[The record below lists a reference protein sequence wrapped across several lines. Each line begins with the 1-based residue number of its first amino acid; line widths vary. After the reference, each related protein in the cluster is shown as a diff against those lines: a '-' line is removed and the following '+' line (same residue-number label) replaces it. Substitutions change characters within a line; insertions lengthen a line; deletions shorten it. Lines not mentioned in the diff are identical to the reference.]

1 MKFRISVLFI
11 FILLAFSSLSAAE
24 QLVNKIVVRVNG
36 KVYTIYDCKKLLRF
50 DDPDSVSTQ
59 AVLDRKDKL
68 VDQLINNA
76 IAKQE
81 AKALDIEVTDEELE
95 SAVESV
101 LAQNRMTREQFDK
114 ELAKNQMSFATYRDE
129 VLREQLLLL
138 KLKKKIIVTMDVD
151 ERALHEIYENEVGTE
166 PELYFTASHIILQS
180 DESRDAEVKEA
191 VTAIYKEITGGKTTF
206 AEAAKSY
213 SQDGSAANGG
223 SLGTFAA
230 RDMVPEFSERLALMK
245 EGEVSEPF
253 RTRYGWHI
261 VKLDKV
267 EKHEP
272 PTYSESYE
280 MLRNIYYQRNVEKM
294 FQTWLKKKRSESKID
309 ILL

>member
-1 MKFRISVLFI
+1 MKKGLVFFFI
-11 FILLAFSSLSAAE
+11 FILFSSVFAEE
-24 QLVNKIVVRVNG
+24 QLLNKMVVRVNG

-50 DDPDSVSTQ
+50 DDPASVQTQ

-68 VDQLINNA
+68 IDQLINNA
-76 IAKQE
+76 ISKQE
-81 AKALDIEVTDEELE
+81 AEALDIKVPDDELD
-95 SAVESV
+95 SAVDSV
-101 LAQNRMTREQFDK
+101 LTQNRMTREQFEQ
-114 ELAKNQMSFATYRDE
+114 ELSKSNMSFETYRNE

-138 KLKKKIIVTMDVD
+138 KLKKRIIVTMDVD
-151 ERALHEIYENEVGTE
+151 ERALREIYEKEFSSE
-166 PELYFTASHIILQS
+166 PELYFTASHIILQAN
-180 DESRDAEVKEA
+180 ESNDAEIKDA
-191 VTAIYKEITGGKTTF
+191 VTAIYKEVTEGKITF

-223 SLGTFAA
+223 ALGTFSA
-230 RDMVPEFSERLALMK
+230 RDMVPEFSERLAVMK
-245 EGEVSEPF
+245 EGDVSKPF

-261 VKLDKV
+261 VKLDKA
-267 EKHEP
+267 EKHDP
-272 PTYSESYE
+272 PTYNESYE

>member
-1 MKFRISVLFI
+1 MKFKLVFLLICISFFSI
-11 FILLAFSSLSAAE
+11 FAEE
-24 QLVNKIVVRVNG
+24 QLLNKMVVRVNG

-50 DDPDSVSTQ
+50 DDPASVQTQ

-68 VDQLINNA
+68 IDQLINNA
-76 IAKQE
+76 ISKQE
-81 AKALDIEVTDEELE
+81 AEALDIKVPDDELD

-101 LAQNRMTREQFDK
+101 LAQNRMTREQFEQ
-114 ELAKNQMSFATYRDE
+114 ELAKSGMSFDTYRNE

-138 KLKKKIIVTMDVD
+138 KLKKRIIVTMDVD
-151 ERALHEIYENEVGTE
+151 ERALREIYEKEFSKE
-166 PELYFTASHIILQS
+166 QELYFTASHIILQAN
-180 DESRDAEVKEA
+180 ESNDAEIKDA
-191 VTAIYKEITGGKTTF
+191 VTAIYKEVTEGKTTF
-206 AEAAKSY
+206 TEAAKSY

-223 SLGTFAA
+223 ALGTFSA
-230 RDMVPEFSERLALMK
+230 RDMVPEFSERLAVMK

-267 EKHEP
+267 EKHDP
-272 PTYSESYE
+272 PTYNESYE
-280 MLRNIYYQRNVEKM
+280 MLRSIYYQRNVEKM

>member
-1 MKFRISVLFI
+1 MKSRFFFLLVLFS
-11 FILLAFSSLSAAE
+11 FFFVFAAE
-24 QLVNKIVVRVNG
+24 QLVNKMVVRVNG

-50 DDPDSVSTQ
+50 DDPESVPTQ

-68 VDQLINNA
+68 IDQLINNA
-76 IAKQE
+76 VAKQE
-81 AKALDIEVTDEELE
+81 AEALDIKVPDEELDA
-95 SAVESV
+95 AVESV
-101 LAQNRMTREQFDK
+101 LAQNRMTREQFER
-114 ELAKNQMSFATYRDE
+114 ELSKNKMTFDTYRNE
-129 VLREQLLLL
+129 VLKEQLLLL
-138 KLKKKIIVTMDVD
+138 KLKKQIIVTMDVD
-151 ERALHEIYENEVGTE
+151 ERVLHEIYEKEFGRE
-166 PELYFTASHIILQS
+166 PELYFTASHIIMQAN
-180 DESRDAEVKEA
+180 ESNDSEIKDAITAVYEEVK
-191 VTAIYKEITGGKTTF
+191 GGKMSF

-230 RDMVPEFSERLALMK
+230 RDMVPEFSERLAEMK
-245 EGEVSEPF
+245 EGGVSEPF

-267 EKHEP
+267 EKHDP
-272 PTYSESYE
+272 PTYNESYD
-280 MLRNIYYQRNVEKM
+280 MLKNIYFQRNVEKM

>member
-1 MKFRISVLFI
+1 MKTRLVFTLI
-11 FILLAFSSLSAAE
+11 FLSFLSIFAEE
-24 QLVNKIVVRVNG
+24 QLLNKMVVRVNG

-50 DDPDSVSTQ
+50 DDPASVPTQ

-68 VDQLINNA
+68 IDQLINNA
-76 IAKQE
+76 ISKQE
-81 AKALDIEVTDEELE
+81 AEALGIEVPADELDA
-95 SAVESV
+95 AVETV
-101 LAQNRMTREQFDK
+101 LSQNKMTREQFEQ
-114 ELAKNQMSFATYRDE
+114 ELSKNNMSFTTYRDE
-129 VLREQLLLL
+129 VLKEQLLLL
-138 KLKKKIIVTMDVD
+138 KLKKRIIVTMDVD
-151 ERALHEIYENEVGTE
+151 ERALREIYDKEFSGEQ
-166 PELYFTASHIILQS
+166 ELYFTASHIIMQAS
-180 DESRDAEVKEA
+180 ESNDAEIKDAITA
-191 VTAIYKEITGGKTTF
+191 VYKEVTDGKMTF

-223 SLGTFAA
+223 SLGTFSA
-230 RDMVPEFSERLALMK
+230 RDMVPEFSERLAEMK
-245 EGEVSEPF
+245 EGQISEPF

-267 EKHEP
+267 ERHDP
-272 PTYSESYE
+272 PTYNESYE

>member
-1 MKFRISVLFI
+1 MKSKLI
-11 FILLAFSSLSAAE
+11 FILILISFVSLFAGE
-24 QLVNKIVVRVNG
+24 RLINKMVVRVNG

-50 DDPDSVSTQ
+50 DDPASVQTQ

-68 VDQLINNA
+68 IDQLINNA
-76 IAKQE
+76 LAKQE
-81 AKALDIEVTDEELE
+81 AEALEIDVPAEELDA
-95 SAVESV
+95 AVESV
-101 LAQNRMTREQFDK
+101 LAQNRMTREQFES
-114 ELAKNQMSFATYRDE
+114 ELSKNNMSFETYRNE
-129 VLREQLLLL
+129 VLKEQLLLL
-138 KLKKKIIVTMDVD
+138 KLKKRIIVTMDVD
-151 ERALHEIYENEVGTE
+151 ERALREIYEKEFSNE
-166 PELYFTASHIILQS
+166 PELYFTASHIIMQAK
-180 DESRDAEVKEA
+180 DDNDAEIKDA
-191 VTAIYKEITGGKTTF
+191 VTSIYKEVTGGKMTF
-206 AEAAKSY
+206 ADAAKSY

-223 SLGTFAA
+223 ALGTFAA
-230 RDMVPEFSERLALMK
+230 KDMVPEFSERLAVMK

-267 EKHEP
+267 EKHDP
-272 PTYSESYE
+272 PTYNESYD

>member
-1 MKFRISVLFI
+1 MKSRVV
-11 FILLAFSSLSAAE
+11 FILFFISFLSLFAGE
-24 QLVNKIVVRVNG
+24 QLVNKMVVRVNG

-50 DDPDSVSTQ
+50 DDPASVPTQ

-68 VDQLINNA
+68 IDQLINNA
-76 IAKQE
+76 VSKQE
-81 AKALDIEVTDEELE
+81 AEALEIDVPAEEIDA
-95 SAVESV
+95 AVESV
-101 LAQNRMTREQFDK
+101 LAQNRMTKEQFEQ
-114 ELAKNQMSFATYRDE
+114 ELSKNGMDFETYRNE
-129 VLREQLLLL
+129 VLKEQLLLL
-138 KLKKKIIVTMDVD
+138 KLKKRIIVTMDVD
-151 ERALHEIYENEVGTE
+151 ERALREIYEKEFSSE
-166 PELYFTASHIILQS
+166 PELYFTASHIIMQADDS
-180 DESRDAEVKEA
+180 NDAEIKDA
-191 VTAIYKEITGGKTTF
+191 VTAIYKEVTEGKMTF

-223 SLGTFAA
+223 ALGTFSA
-230 RDMVPEFSERLALMK
+230 RDMVPEFSERLAVMK
-245 EGEVSEPF
+245 EDEVSEPF

-267 EKHEP
+267 EKHDP
-272 PTYSESYE
+272 PTYNESYE

>member
-1 MKFRISVLFI
+1 MRKRLVSILVFLSFFSLF
-11 FILLAFSSLSAAE
+11 AGE
-24 QLVNKIVVRVNG
+24 QLVNKMVVRVNG

-50 DDPDSVSTQ
+50 DDPASVQTQ

-68 VDQLINNA
+68 IDQLINNA
-76 IAKQE
+76 LSRQE
-81 AKALDIEVTDEELE
+81 AETLGIEVPADELDA
-95 SAVESV
+95 AVDSV
-101 LAQNRMTREQFDK
+101 LSQNKMTREQFEQ
-114 ELAKNQMSFATYRDE
+114 ELAKNNMSFETYRDE
-129 VLREQLLLL
+129 VLKEQLLLL
-138 KLKKKIIVTMDVD
+138 KLKKRIIVTMDVD
-151 ERALHEIYENEVGTE
+151 ERALREIYEKEFSGE
-166 PELYFTASHIILQS
+166 PELYFTASHIIMQANDS
-180 DESRDAEVKEA
+180 NDAEIKDA
-191 VTAIYKEITGGKTTF
+191 VTAIYKEIAGGKMTF

-223 SLGTFAA
+223 SLGTFSA
-230 RDMVPEFSERLALMK
+230 RDMVPEFSERLAAMK

-267 EKHEP
+267 EKHDP
-272 PTYSESYE
+272 PTYNDSYE

>member
-1 MKFRISVLFI
+1 MKSKLV
-11 FILLAFSSLSAAE
+11 FILIFLSFLSIFAEE
-24 QLVNKIVVRVNG
+24 QLLNKMVVRVNG

-50 DDPDSVSTQ
+50 DDPASVPTQ

-68 VDQLINNA
+68 IDQLINNA
-76 IAKQE
+76 VSKQE
-81 AKALDIEVTDEELE
+81 AEALGIEVPADELD

-101 LAQNRMTREQFDK
+101 LSQNKMTREQFEQ
-114 ELAKNQMSFATYRDE
+114 ELAKNGMSFETYRDE
-129 VLREQLLLL
+129 VLKEQLLLL
-138 KLKKKIIVTMDVD
+138 KLKKRIIVTMDVD
-151 ERALHEIYENEVGTE
+151 ERALREIYEKEFSGE
-166 PELYFTASHIILQS
+166 PELYFTASHIIMQAN
-180 DESRDAEVKEA
+180 ESNDAEIKDAITA
-191 VTAIYKEITGGKTTF
+191 VYKEVADGKMTF

-223 SLGTFAA
+223 SLGTFSA
-230 RDMVPEFSERLALMK
+230 RDMVPEFSERLAEMK
-245 EGEVSEPF
+245 EGQISEPF

-267 EKHEP
+267 EKHDP
-272 PTYSESYE
+272 PTYNESYE

>member
-1 MKFRISVLFI
+1 MKSKLV
-11 FILLAFSSLSAAE
+11 FILILISFVSLFAGE
-24 QLVNKIVVRVNG
+24 RLINKMVVRVNG

-50 DDPDSVSTQ
+50 DDPASVQTQ

-68 VDQLINNA
+68 IDQLINNA
-76 IAKQE
+76 LAKQE
-81 AKALDIEVTDEELE
+81 AEALEIDVPAEELDA
-95 SAVESV
+95 AVESV
-101 LAQNRMTREQFDK
+101 LAQNRMTREQFES
-114 ELAKNQMSFATYRDE
+114 ELSKNNMSFETYRNE
-129 VLREQLLLL
+129 VLKEQLLLL
-138 KLKKKIIVTMDVD
+138 KLKKRIIVTMDVD
-151 ERALHEIYENEVGTE
+151 ERALREIYEKEFSNE
-166 PELYFTASHIILQS
+166 PELYFTASHIIMQAK
-180 DESRDAEVKEA
+180 DDNDAEIKDA
-191 VTAIYKEITGGKTTF
+191 VTSIYKEVTGGKMTF
-206 AEAAKSY
+206 ADAAKSY

-223 SLGTFAA
+223 ALGTFAA
-230 RDMVPEFSERLALMK
+230 KDMVPEFSERLAVMK

-267 EKHEP
+267 EKHDP
-272 PTYSESYE
+272 PTYNESYD

>member
-1 MKFRISVLFI
+1 MKKGLVFFFI
-11 FILLAFSSLSAAE
+11 FILFSSVFAEE
-24 QLVNKIVVRVNG
+24 QLLNKMVVRVNG

-50 DDPDSVSTQ
+50 DDPASVQTQ

-68 VDQLINNA
+68 IDQLINNA
-76 IAKQE
+76 ISKQE
-81 AKALDIEVTDEELE
+81 AEALDIKVPDDELD
-95 SAVESV
+95 SAVDSV
-101 LAQNRMTREQFDK
+101 LTQNRMTREQFEQ
-114 ELAKNQMSFATYRDE
+114 ELSKSNMSFETYRNE

-138 KLKKKIIVTMDVD
+138 KLKKRIIVTMDVD
-151 ERALHEIYENEVGTE
+151 ERALREIYEKEFSSE
-166 PELYFTASHIILQS
+166 PELYFTASHIILQAN
-180 DESRDAEVKEA
+180 ESNDAEIKDA
-191 VTAIYKEITGGKTTF
+191 VAAIYKEVTEGKITF

-223 SLGTFAA
+223 ALGTFSA
-230 RDMVPEFSERLALMK
+230 RDMVPEFSERLAVMK
-245 EGEVSEPF
+245 EGEVSKPF

-261 VKLDKV
+261 VKLDKA
-267 EKHEP
+267 EKHDP
-272 PTYSESYE
+272 PTYNESYE

>member
-1 MKFRISVLFI
+1 MKKGLVLFFI
-11 FILLAFSSLSAAE
+11 FILFSSVFAAE
-24 QLVNKIVVRVNG
+24 QLVNKMVVRVNG

-50 DDPDSVSTQ
+50 DDPASVQTQ
-59 AVLDRKDKL
+59 AVLERKDKL
-68 VDQLINNA
+68 IDQLINNA
-76 IAKQE
+76 ISKQE
-81 AKALDIEVTDEELE
+81 AEALDIKVPDDELDA
-95 SAVESV
+95 AVDSV
-101 LAQNRMTREQFDK
+101 LTQNRMTREQFEQ
-114 ELAKNQMSFATYRDE
+114 ELSKSNMSFETYRNE

-138 KLKKKIIVTMDVD
+138 KLKKRIIVTMDVD
-151 ERALHEIYENEVGTE
+151 ERALREIYEKEFSSE
-166 PELYFTASHIILQS
+166 PELYFTASHIIMQAN
-180 DESRDAEVKEA
+180 ESNDAEIKDA
-191 VTAIYKEITGGKTTF
+191 VTAIYKELTEGKTTF

-223 SLGTFAA
+223 ALGTFSA
-230 RDMVPEFSERLALMK
+230 RDMVPEFSERLAVMK
-245 EGEVSEPF
+245 EGEISEPF

-267 EKHEP
+267 EKHDP
-272 PTYSESYE
+272 PTYNESYE

>member
-1 MKFRISVLFI
+1 MKKGLILFFT
-11 FILLAFSSLSAAE
+11 FILFSSVFAGE
-24 QLVNKIVVRVNG
+24 QLLNKMVVRVNG

-50 DDPDSVSTQ
+50 DDPASVQTQ
-59 AVLDRKDKL
+59 AVLERKDKL
-68 VDQLINNA
+68 INQLINNA
-76 IAKQE
+76 ISKQE
-81 AKALDIEVTDEELE
+81 AEALDIKVPDDELDA
-95 SAVESV
+95 AVDSV
-101 LAQNRMTREQFDK
+101 LTQNRMTREQFEQ
-114 ELAKNQMSFATYRDE
+114 ELSKSNMSFETYRNE

-138 KLKKKIIVTMDVD
+138 KLKKRIIVTMDVD
-151 ERALHEIYENEVGTE
+151 ERALREIYEKEFSSE
-166 PELYFTASHIILQS
+166 PELYFTASHIILQAN
-180 DESRDAEVKEA
+180 ESNDAEIKDA
-191 VTAIYKEITGGKTTF
+191 VTAIYKEVTEGKTTF

-223 SLGTFAA
+223 ALGTFSA
-230 RDMVPEFSERLALMK
+230 RDMVPEFSERLAEMK

-267 EKHEP
+267 EKHDP
-272 PTYSESYE
+272 PTYNESYE

>member
-1 MKFRISVLFI
+1 MKSRFVLLFVLFS
-11 FILLAFSSLSAAE
+11 FLSLFAGE
-24 QLVNKIVVRVNG
+24 QLVNKMVVRVNG

-50 DDPDSVSTQ
+50 DDPESVPTQ

-68 VDQLINNA
+68 LDQLINNA

-81 AKALDIEVTDEELE
+81 AETLDIKVPDDELD

-101 LAQNRMTREQFDK
+101 LSQNKMTREQFEK
-114 ELAKNQMSFATYRDE
+114 ELAKSKMTFDIYRNE
-129 VLREQLLLL
+129 VLKEQLTLL
-138 KLKKKIIVTMDVD
+138 KLKKQIIVTMDVD
-151 ERALHEIYENEVGTE
+151 ERALHDIYDKEIGNEK
-166 PELYFTASHIILQS
+166 ELYFTASHIIMQA
-180 DESRDAEVKEA
+180 DESNDAEIKDA
-191 VTAIYKEITGGKTTF
+191 VTEIYKEVTGGKMTF

-230 RDMVPEFSERLALMK
+230 RDMVPEFSEKLAEMK

-261 VKLDKV
+261 VRLDKV
-267 EKHEP
+267 EKHDP
-272 PTYSESYE
+272 PTYSESYD

-294 FQTWLKKKRSESKID
+294 FQNWLKKKRSESKID

>member
-1 MKFRISVLFI
+1 MKSKFFLLLII
-11 FILLAFSSLSAAE
+11 FSFFTISAAE
-24 QLVNKIVVRVNG
+24 QLVNKMVVRVNG

-50 DDPDSVSTQ
+50 DDPESVPTQ

-68 VDQLINNA
+68 LEQLINNA
-76 IAKQE
+76 LAKQE
-81 AKALDIEVTDEELE
+81 AEALDIKIPDDELD

-101 LAQNRMTREQFDK
+101 LAQNRMTREQFEQ
-114 ELAKNQMSFATYRDE
+114 ELAKNKMDFDTYRNE
-129 VLREQLLLL
+129 VLKEQLILL
-138 KLKKKIIVTMDVD
+138 KLKKQIIVTMDVD
-151 ERALHEIYENEVGTE
+151 ERILHDIYDKEIGSEK
-166 PELYFTASHIILQS
+166 ELYFTASHIIMQAS
-180 DESRDAEVKEA
+180 ESNDSEIKDA
-191 VTAIYKEITGGKTTF
+191 VTAIYKEVTEGKMTF

-230 RDMVPEFSERLALMK
+230 RDMVPEFSERLAEMK
-245 EGEVSEPF
+245 EGEVSKPF

-267 EKHEP
+267 EKHDP
-272 PTYSESYE
+272 PTYSESYD
-280 MLRNIYYQRNVEKM
+280 MLKNIYFQRNVEKM
-294 FQTWLKKKRSESKID
+294 FQNWLKKKRSESKID

>member
-1 MKFRISVLFI
+1 MKSRLVFFFI
-11 FILLAFSSLSAAE
+11 FILFISLSAGE
-24 QLVNKIVVRVNG
+24 QLVNKMVVRVNG

-50 DDPDSVSTQ
+50 DDPASVQTQ

-68 VDQLINNA
+68 IDQLINNA
-76 IAKQE
+76 ISKQE
-81 AKALDIEVTDEELE
+81 AEALDIKVPDDELDA
-95 SAVESV
+95 AVDSV
-101 LAQNRMTREQFDK
+101 LTQNRMTREQFEQ
-114 ELAKNQMSFATYRDE
+114 ELSKNGMSFETYRNE
-129 VLREQLLLL
+129 VLREQLMLL
-138 KLKKKIIVTMDVD
+138 KLKKRIIVTMDVD
-151 ERALHEIYENEVGTE
+151 ERALREIYEKEFSSE
-166 PELYFTASHIILQS
+166 PELYFTASHIIMQAN
-180 DESRDAEVKEA
+180 ESNDAEIKDA
-191 VTAIYKEITGGKTTF
+191 VTTIYKEVVEGKTTF

-223 SLGTFAA
+223 ALGTFSA
-230 RDMVPEFSERLALMK
+230 RDMVPEFSERLAVMK

-267 EKHEP
+267 EKHDP
-272 PTYSESYE
+272 PTYNESYE

>member
-1 MKFRISVLFI
+1 MKLRFFFLLLLFS
-11 FILLAFSSLSAAE
+11 FFPVFAAE
-24 QLVNKIVVRVNG
+24 QLVNKMVVRVNG
-36 KVYTIYDCKKLLRF
+36 RVYTIYDCKKLLRF
-50 DDPDSVSTQ
+50 DDPESVDTQ

-81 AKALDIEVTDEELE
+81 AEALDIKVPDDELDA
-95 SAVESV
+95 AVESV
-101 LAQNRMTREQFDK
+101 LAQNRMTRGQFEH
-114 ELAKNQMSFATYRDE
+114 ELAKNKMTFETYRNE
-129 VLREQLLLL
+129 VLKEQLTLL
-138 KLKKKIIVTMDVD
+138 KLKKQIIVTMDVD
-151 ERALHEIYENEVGTE
+151 ERVLHEIYEKEVGKE
-166 PELYFTASHIILQS
+166 QELYFTASHIVMQANDS
-180 DESRDAEVKEA
+180 NDAEIKDA
-191 VTAIYKEITGGKTTF
+191 VTTVYQEVVSGKMTF

-230 RDMVPEFSERLALMK
+230 RDMVPEFSERLAEMK

-253 RTRYGWHI
+253 KTRYGWHI

-267 EKHEP
+267 ERHDP
-272 PTYSESYE
+272 PTYNESYD
-280 MLRNIYYQRNVEKM
+280 MLKNIYFQRNVEKM

>member
-1 MKFRISVLFI
+1 MKKGLVLFFT
-11 FILLAFSSLSAAE
+11 FILFSSVFAGE
-24 QLVNKIVVRVNG
+24 QLLNKMVVRVNG

-50 DDPDSVSTQ
+50 DDPASVQTQ
-59 AVLDRKDKL
+59 AVLERKDKL
-68 VDQLINNA
+68 IDQLINNA
-76 IAKQE
+76 ISKQE
-81 AKALDIEVTDEELE
+81 AEALDIKVPGDELDA
-95 SAVESV
+95 AVDSV
-101 LAQNRMTREQFDK
+101 LTQNRMTREQFEQ
-114 ELAKNQMSFATYRDE
+114 ELSKSNMSFETYRNE

-138 KLKKKIIVTMDVD
+138 KLKKRIIVTMDVD
-151 ERALHEIYENEVGTE
+151 ERALREIYEKEFSSE
-166 PELYFTASHIILQS
+166 PELYFTASHIILQAN
-180 DESRDAEVKEA
+180 ESNDAEIKDA
-191 VTAIYKEITGGKTTF
+191 VTAIYKEVTEGKTTF

-223 SLGTFAA
+223 ALGTFSA
-230 RDMVPEFSERLALMK
+230 RDMVPEFSERLAEMK

-267 EKHEP
+267 EKHDP
-272 PTYSESYE
+272 PTYNESYE

>member
-1 MKFRISVLFI
+1 MKSRLLFFFVFISF
-11 FILLAFSSLSAAE
+11 LSVFAEE
-24 QLVNKIVVRVNG
+24 QLVNKMVVRVNG

-50 DDPDSVSTQ
+50 DDPASVPTQ

-68 VDQLINNA
+68 IDQLINNA
-76 IAKQE
+76 ISKQE
-81 AKALDIEVTDEELE
+81 AEALDIQVPPEELDA
-95 SAVESV
+95 AVESV
-101 LAQNRMTREQFDK
+101 LAQNRITREQFEQ
-114 ELAKNQMSFATYRDE
+114 ELSKNGMSFEAYRNE
-129 VLREQLLLL
+129 VLKEQLLIL
-138 KLKKKIIVTMDVD
+138 KLKKRIIVTMDVD
-151 ERALHEIYENEVGTE
+151 ERALREIYEKEFSNE
-166 PELYFTASHIILQS
+166 PELYFTASHIIMQAN
-180 DESRDAEVKEA
+180 DANDAEIKDA
-191 VTAIYKEITGGKTTF
+191 VTAIYKEVTAGKMTF

-223 SLGTFAA
+223 ALGTFSAK
-230 RDMVPEFSERLALMK
+230 DMVPEFSERLAVMK

-267 EKHEP
+267 EKHDP
-272 PTYSESYE
+272 PTYNDSYE

-309 ILL
+309 ILF

>member
-1 MKFRISVLFI
+1 MKKGLVLFFT
-11 FILLAFSSLSAAE
+11 FILFSSVFAGE
-24 QLVNKIVVRVNG
+24 QLLNKMVVRVNG

-50 DDPDSVSTQ
+50 DDPASVQTQ
-59 AVLDRKDKL
+59 AVLERKDNL
-68 VDQLINNA
+68 IDQLINNA
-76 IAKQE
+76 ISKQE
-81 AKALDIEVTDEELE
+81 AEALDIKVPDDELDA
-95 SAVESV
+95 AVDSV
-101 LAQNRMTREQFDK
+101 LTQNRMTREQFEQ
-114 ELAKNQMSFATYRDE
+114 ELSKSNMSFETYRNE

-138 KLKKKIIVTMDVD
+138 KLKKRIIVTMDVD
-151 ERALHEIYENEVGTE
+151 ERALREIYEKEFSSE
-166 PELYFTASHIILQS
+166 PELYFTASHIILQAN
-180 DESRDAEVKEA
+180 ESNDAEIKDA
-191 VTAIYKEITGGKTTF
+191 VTAIYKEVTEGKTTF

-223 SLGTFAA
+223 ALGTFSA
-230 RDMVPEFSERLALMK
+230 RDMVPEFSERLAEMK

-267 EKHEP
+267 EKHDP
-272 PTYSESYE
+272 PTYNESYE

>member
-1 MKFRISVLFI
+1 M
-11 FILLAFSSLSAAE
+11 
-24 QLVNKIVVRVNG
+24 VVRVNG

-50 DDPDSVSTQ
+50 DDPASVQTQ
-59 AVLDRKDKL
+59 AVLERKDKL
-68 VDQLINNA
+68 IDQLINNA
-76 IAKQE
+76 ISKQE
-81 AKALDIEVTDEELE
+81 AEALDIKVPDDELDA
-95 SAVESV
+95 AVDSV
-101 LAQNRMTREQFDK
+101 LTQNRMTREQFEQ
-114 ELAKNQMSFATYRDE
+114 ELSKSNMSFETYRNE

-138 KLKKKIIVTMDVD
+138 KLKKRIIVTMDVD
-151 ERALHEIYENEVGTE
+151 ERALREIYEKEFSSE
-166 PELYFTASHIILQS
+166 PELYFTASHIIMQAN
-180 DESRDAEVKEA
+180 ESNDAEIKDA
-191 VTAIYKEITGGKTTF
+191 VTAIYKEVTEGKTTF

-223 SLGTFAA
+223 ALGTFSA
-230 RDMVPEFSERLALMK
+230 RDMVPEFSERLAVMK
-245 EGEVSEPF
+245 EGEISEPF

-267 EKHEP
+267 EKHDP
-272 PTYSESYE
+272 PTYNESYE

>member
-1 MKFRISVLFI
+1 MKFRIFVLL
-11 FILLAFSSLSAAE
+11 ILFSFFFLSAAE
-24 QLVNKIVVRVNG
+24 QLLNKMVVRVNG

-76 IAKQE
+76 LAKQE
-81 AKALDIEVTDEELE
+81 AQALDIKVSDDELE

-101 LAQNRMTREQFDK
+101 LAQNRMTREQFEQ

-138 KLKKKIIVTMDVD
+138 KLKKQIIVTMDVD
-151 ERALHEIYENEVGTE
+151 ERALHEIYEKEFSGE

-180 DESRDAEVKEA
+180 DESKDAEVKEA
-191 VTAIYKEITGGKTTF
+191 ITVIYKEVTSGKTTF

-223 SLGTFAA
+223 ALGTFSA
-230 RDMVPEFSERLALMK
+230 RDMVPEFSERLAKMK

-261 VKLDKV
+261 VKLDKA

-280 MLRNIYYQRNVEKM
+280 MLRSIYYQRNVEKM

>member
-1 MKFRISVLFI
+1 MKSKLVFIILFI
-11 FILLAFSSLSAAE
+11 AFLSLFASE
-24 QLVNKIVVRVNG
+24 QLVNKMVVRVNG

-50 DDPDSVSTQ
+50 DDPASVPTQ

-68 VDQLINNA
+68 IDQLINNA
-76 IAKQE
+76 ISKQE
-81 AKALDIEVTDEELE
+81 AEALEIDVPDEEIDA
-95 SAVESV
+95 AVESV
-101 LAQNRMTREQFDK
+101 LAQNKMTHEQFEQ
-114 ELAKNQMSFATYRDE
+114 ELSKSGMSFDVYRNE
-129 VLREQLLLL
+129 VLKEQLLLL
-138 KLKKKIIVTMDVD
+138 KLKKRIIVTMDVD
-151 ERALHEIYENEVGTE
+151 ERALREIYEKEFSGE
-166 PELYFTASHIILQS
+166 QELYFTASHIIMQADDS
-180 DESRDAEVKEA
+180 NDAEIKDA
-191 VTAIYKEITGGKTTF
+191 VTAIYKEITEGKTTF

-223 SLGTFAA
+223 ALGTFSA
-230 RDMVPEFSERLALMK
+230 RDMVPEFSERLAEMK
-245 EGEVSEPF
+245 EGDVSEPF

-267 EKHEP
+267 EKHDP
-272 PTYSESYE
+272 PTYNESYE

>member
-1 MKFRISVLFI
+1 MKKGLVLFFI
-11 FILLAFSSLSAAE
+11 FILFSSVFAAE
-24 QLVNKIVVRVNG
+24 QLVNKMVVRVNG

-50 DDPDSVSTQ
+50 DDPASVQTQ
-59 AVLDRKDKL
+59 AVLERKDKL
-68 VDQLINNA
+68 IDQLINNA
-76 IAKQE
+76 ISKQE
-81 AKALDIEVTDEELE
+81 AEALDIKVPDDELDA
-95 SAVESV
+95 AVDSV
-101 LAQNRMTREQFDK
+101 LTQNRMTREQFEQ
-114 ELAKNQMSFATYRDE
+114 ELSKSNMSFETYHNE

-138 KLKKKIIVTMDVD
+138 KLKKRIIVTMDVD
-151 ERALHEIYENEVGTE
+151 ERALREIYEKEFSSE
-166 PELYFTASHIILQS
+166 PELYFTASHIIMQAN
-180 DESRDAEVKEA
+180 ESNDAEIKDA
-191 VTAIYKEITGGKTTF
+191 VTAIYKEVTEGKTTF

-223 SLGTFAA
+223 ALGTFSA
-230 RDMVPEFSERLALMK
+230 RDMVPEFSERLAVMK
-245 EGEVSEPF
+245 EGEISEPF

-267 EKHEP
+267 EKHDP
-272 PTYSESYE
+272 PTYNESYE

>member
-1 MKFRISVLFI
+1 MKSKLVFIILFI
-11 FILLAFSSLSAAE
+11 SFLSLFASE
-24 QLVNKIVVRVNG
+24 QLVNKMVVRVNG

-50 DDPDSVSTQ
+50 DDPASVPTQ

-68 VDQLINNA
+68 IDQLINNA
-76 IAKQE
+76 ISKQE
-81 AKALDIEVTDEELE
+81 AEALEIDVPDEEIDA
-95 SAVESV
+95 AVESV
-101 LAQNRMTREQFDK
+101 LAQNKMTHEQFEQ
-114 ELAKNQMSFATYRDE
+114 ELSKSGMSFDVYRNE
-129 VLREQLLLL
+129 VLKEQLLLL
-138 KLKKKIIVTMDVD
+138 KLKKRIIVTMDVD
-151 ERALHEIYENEVGTE
+151 ERALREIYEKEFSGE
-166 PELYFTASHIILQS
+166 QELYFTASHIIMQANDS
-180 DESRDAEVKEA
+180 NDAEIKDA
-191 VTAIYKEITGGKTTF
+191 VTAIYKEITEGKTTF

-223 SLGTFAA
+223 ALGTFSA
-230 RDMVPEFSERLALMK
+230 RDMVPEFSERLAEMK
-245 EGEVSEPF
+245 EGDVSEPF

-267 EKHEP
+267 EKHDP
-272 PTYSESYE
+272 PTYNESYE

>member
-1 MKFRISVLFI
+1 MKSKLV
-11 FILLAFSSLSAAE
+11 FILILILFVSLFAGE
-24 QLVNKIVVRVNG
+24 RLVNKMVVRVNG

-50 DDPDSVSTQ
+50 DDPASVQTQ

-68 VDQLINNA
+68 IDQLINNA
-76 IAKQE
+76 LAKQE
-81 AKALDIEVTDEELE
+81 AEALEIDVPAEELDA
-95 SAVESV
+95 AVESV
-101 LAQNRMTREQFDK
+101 LAQNRMTREQFES
-114 ELAKNQMSFATYRDE
+114 ELSKNNMSFETYRNE
-129 VLREQLLLL
+129 VLKEQLLLL
-138 KLKKKIIVTMDVD
+138 KLKKRIIVTMDVD
-151 ERALHEIYENEVGTE
+151 ERALREIYEKEFSNE
-166 PELYFTASHIILQS
+166 PELYFTASHIIMQAK
-180 DESRDAEVKEA
+180 DDNDAEIKDA
-191 VTAIYKEITGGKTTF
+191 VTAIYKEVTGGKMTF
-206 AEAAKSY
+206 ADAAKSY

-223 SLGTFAA
+223 ALGTFAA
-230 RDMVPEFSERLALMK
+230 KDMVPEFSERLAVMK

-267 EKHEP
+267 EKHDP
-272 PTYSESYE
+272 PTYNESYD

>member
-1 MKFRISVLFI
+1 MKTRLVFTLIFLSFFSVF
-11 FILLAFSSLSAAE
+11 AAE
-24 QLVNKIVVRVNG
+24 QLVNKMVVRVNG

-50 DDPDSVSTQ
+50 DDPASVPTQ

-68 VDQLINNA
+68 IDQLINNA
-76 IAKQE
+76 VSKQE
-81 AKALDIEVTDEELE
+81 AEALGIDVPADELDA
-95 SAVESV
+95 AVESV
-101 LAQNRMTREQFDK
+101 LSQNKMTREQFGQ
-114 ELAKNQMSFATYRDE
+114 ELAKNGMSFETYRDE
-129 VLREQLLLL
+129 VLKEQLLLL
-138 KLKKKIIVTMDVD
+138 KLKKRIIVTMDVD
-151 ERALHEIYENEVGTE
+151 ERALREIYEKEFSAE
-166 PELYFTASHIILQS
+166 PELYFTASHIIMQAS
-180 DESRDAEVKEA
+180 ESNDAEIKDAITA
-191 VTAIYKEITGGKTTF
+191 VYKEVAEGKMAF

-223 SLGTFAA
+223 SLGTFSA
-230 RDMVPEFSERLALMK
+230 RDMVPEFSERLAEMK
-245 EGEVSEPF
+245 EGEISEPF

-267 EKHEP
+267 EKHDP
-272 PTYSESYE
+272 PTYNESYE

>member
-1 MKFRISVLFI
+1 MKKGLVFFFI
-11 FILLAFSSLSAAE
+11 FILFSSVFAEE
-24 QLVNKIVVRVNG
+24 QLLNKMVVRVNG

-50 DDPDSVSTQ
+50 DDPASVQTQ

-68 VDQLINNA
+68 IDQLINNA
-76 IAKQE
+76 ISKQE
-81 AKALDIEVTDEELE
+81 AEALDIKVPDDELD
-95 SAVESV
+95 SAVDSV
-101 LAQNRMTREQFDK
+101 LTQNRMTREQFEQ
-114 ELAKNQMSFATYRDE
+114 ELSKSNMSFETYRNE

-138 KLKKKIIVTMDVD
+138 KLKKRIIVTMDVD
-151 ERALHEIYENEVGTE
+151 ERALREIYEKEFSSE
-166 PELYFTASHIILQS
+166 PELYFTASHIILQAN
-180 DESRDAEVKEA
+180 ESNDTEIKDA
-191 VTAIYKEITGGKTTF
+191 VTAIYKEVTEGKITF

-223 SLGTFAA
+223 TLGTFSA
-230 RDMVPEFSERLALMK
+230 RDMVPEFSERLAVMK
-245 EGEVSEPF
+245 EGEVSKPF

-261 VKLDKV
+261 VKLDKA
-267 EKHEP
+267 EKHDP
-272 PTYSESYE
+272 PTYNESYE